1 VARRLSFWRVA
12 LGCRCPRCGRGS
24 LFQGLL
30 TVRPACNACGL
41 NFRACDT
48 GDGVA
53 SGLILGLGA
62 ALVGMVFWIDRFY
75 PSAWVYAVLW
85 PAATVPFAIGMM
97 RPLKAALIAQNYRH
111 RVSEMEL

>member
-62 ALVGMVFWIDRFY
+62 ALVGMVFWIDRFH

-85 PAATVPFAIGMM
+85 PVATVPFAIGIM
-97 RPLKAALIAQNYRH
+97 RSLKAALIAQNYRH